1 MDKQASPSSY
11 SKLTRFTQKA
21 IDVFKGYAGIPSL
34 ARACILPHSASG
46 ISTSGNHCLE
56 VEATWIQTE
65 MERGKKVAFS
75 KSYFVKKSGY
85 ILEKICS
92 SAFQSDATQM

>member
-1 MDKQASPSSY
+1 MEKQASPS

-21 IDVFKGYAGIPSL
+21 VDVFKGCAGIPSL
-34 ARACILPHSASG
+34 ARARILPHSASG
-46 ISTSGNHCLE
+46 GTTSSNDCLE

-65 MERGKKVAFS
+65 MERGKKVAFT
-75 KSYFVKKSGY
+75 KSYFVKRSGH